1 MSQVSTEAFDF
12 IFATKNKL
20 EDRAD
25 RLESRIRRAEFK
37 LNKLLSADELTTS
50 QERKAGRLEGLIG
63 ARSSRLFAL
72 EADIAEYDA
81 FPFPKDELVINYNP
95 GDSKFGVSFQESPYD
110 DFFGPGERVKVG
122 VRAWDDDGK
131 KSAQSTQLNLNHPD
145 YTGNKY
151 VLGDSTFTYSGLN
164 LNDYSRYDNAFIYVE
179 VGGETLET
187 LSLV

>member
-25 RLESRIRRAEFK
+25 RLEARIDRAQEK
-37 LNKLLSADELTTS
+37 LDKLLSEDSLTNK

-81 FPFPKDELVINYNP
+81 FPFPQDELVINYNP
-95 GDSKFGVSFQESPYD
+95 GDIKFGVSFQESPYD

-131 KSAQSTQLNLNHPD
+131 RRAQSTQLNLNLPD
-145 YTGNKY
+145 YTGDKY

-164 LNDYSRYDNAFIYVE
+164 LKDYSGYDNALIYVE
-179 VGGETLET
+179 VGGETLQT
-187 LSLV
+187 LQLV